1 MSDGRSISEG
11 PVLDQRTL
19 GRTLLARQCLL
30 ARANRPLTDVI
41 EQVGGLQT
49 QYAPSG
55 YVGLWTRLAGFER
68 ATLTRAL
75 EDRSVIQ
82 ATLMR
87 TTIHMVSRATYWS
100 YAMGVRRARRAWAL
114 RLGTGRG
121 APGDAAAMEAG
132 AAALRSA
139 LADGPRTVKELGALA
154 TGFVGDLGLWVDLV
168 RVPPSGTWERR
179 RADRLELAERWV
191 GPPDVTEDVG
201 RTFLV
206 RAYLAA
212 FGPAPWKD
220 IALWA
225 GLSAADVRGAGER
238 LALSSYRDAA
248 GRPLVDLAEASI
260 VDGGSAAPVRFLP
273 HWDASLLV
281 HARRTGVLPEHHRAA
296 VFSTRNP
303 FSVGTVLVDGQVAA
317 TWSLRDG
324 RIVVTELEPIAAA
337 ERDAM
342 EAERVA
348 LERFHA

>member
-1 MSDGRSISEG
+1 MTTG
-11 PVLDQRTL
+11 PVLDERTL
-19 GRTLLARQCLL
+19 GRTLLDRQSLL
-30 ARANRPLTDVI
+30 QRGSLSITAAL

-68 ATLTRAL
+68 EMLTRAL

-100 YAMGVRRARRAWAL
+100 YAMGVRQARRTWAL
-114 RLGTGRG
+114 RLGTGSG
-121 APGDAAAMEAG
+121 APGDEAAMRDG
-132 AAALRSA
+132 AAAIRSA
-139 LADGPRTVKELGALA
+139 LADGPRTVKELGSLA

-168 RVPPSGTWERR
+168 RVPPSGTWQRR

-191 GPPDVTEDVG
+191 GPPDVTEDEG
-201 RTFLV
+201 QAFLV
-206 RAYLAA
+206 RAYLTA

-225 GLSAADVRGAGER
+225 GLSATDVRAAGER
-238 LALSSYRDAA
+238 LDLSSYRDAG
-248 GRPLVDLAEASI
+248 GRPLVDLAGASI
-260 VDGGSAAPVRFLP
+260 TDGGRAAPVRFLP

-296 VFSTRNP
+296 VFSSKNP
-303 FSVGTVLVDGQVAA
+303 FSVGTVLVDGHVAA

-324 RIVVTELEPIAAA
+324 RIEVTELEPIAAA

-342 EAERVA
+342 EAERTA